1 MLRKTFKNVIVVGQ
15 GYVGLPLSVNAAKS
29 GYKVY
34 GFDVNSVKIEQLKKG
49 ETDSPEIN
57 KNDLIRLQKKGKIE
71 FTSTIPK
78 LNDQSIIV
86 IAVPTPL
93 DSNRKPD
100 LSMLINACEL
110 VASVIEDNSL
120 VINESTSYIG
130 TLRDLIK
137 PTIDRSSLSKNL
149 MYAVAPERIDPGNTK
164 WGIKNTPRVIAG
176 LDQIAAEL
184 TVEFYSKFCNQIH
197 VVSKPEVAEAAK
209 LFENTFRQVNIA
221 LVNELA
227 NIADSIG
234 FSTHET
240 IKAASTKPFGFMPF
254 YPSIGVGGHCI
265 PVDPSYLAFS
275 AESVGIKAE
284 FINLANL
291 TNLAMP
297 KIIAERIKVV
307 LDGDLAGKKI
317 QIAGITYKPNIS
329 DLRESPAL
337 DLIHELKSL
346 GAIVSWHD
354 PFVNKYNEQLSS
366 KLNSDIDL
374 GLIVTPHDQ
383 INFSIWKESGIKV
396 LDLSA
401 NTKNYGWP
409 KLL

>member
-1 MLRKTFKNVIVVGQ
+1 VSRKIFKNVIVIGQ

-34 GFDVNSVKIEQLKKG
+34 GFDISNEKVEQLKKG
-49 ETDSPEIN
+49 HTDSPEI
-57 KNDLIRLQKKGKIE
+57 KKSDLLRMQKKGIIE

-78 LNDQSIIV
+78 LNKQSIYV

-120 VINESTSYIG
+120 VVNESTSYIG
-130 TLRDLIK
+130 TLRNLIK
-137 PTIDRSSLSKNL
+137 PTIDKLSSAKNII
-149 MYAVAPERIDPGNTK
+149 YAVAPERIDPGNIK
-164 WGIKNTPRVIAG
+164 WDMKNTTRVIAG
-176 LDQIAAEL
+176 LDGIAGQV
-184 TVEFYSKFCNQIH
+184 TVSFYSKFCNQIH
-197 VVSKPEVAEAAK
+197 IVSKPEVAEAAK

-221 LVNELA
+221 LVNELS

-240 IKAASTKPFGFMPF
+240 IRAASTKPFGFMPF
-254 YPSIGVGGHCI
+254 FPSIGVGGHCI

-275 AESVGIKAE
+275 AEAVGVEAK

-291 TNLAMP
+291 TNSSMP
-297 KIIAERIKVV
+297 KIIAERIKIF
-307 LDGDLAGKKI
+307 LDGNLSSKRI

-329 DLRESPAL
+329 DIRESPAL
-337 DLIHELKSL
+337 DLIHELKLL
-346 GAIVSWHD
+346 GASVSWYD
-354 PFVNKYNEQLSS
+354 PFVMKYNDQQSTE
-366 KLNSDIDL
+366 LNSDIDL

-383 INFSIWKESGIKV
+383 IDFSIWKKTGVKV

-401 NTKNYGWP
+401 NSTNYGWT
-409 KLL
+409 KFL

>member
-34 GFDVNSVKIEQLKKG
+34 GFDISNEKIEQLKKG
-49 ETDSPEIN
+49 HTDSPEI
-57 KNDLIRLQKKGKIE
+57 KKSDLLRLQKKGNIE

-78 LNDQSIIV
+78 LNKRSIFV

-100 LSMLINACEL
+100 LSLLINACEL
-110 VASVIEDNSL
+110 VARVIVDNSL
-120 VINESTSYIG
+120 VVNESTSYIG

-137 PTIDRSSLSKNL
+137 PTIDKLSSAKDI
-149 MYAVAPERIDPGNTK
+149 MYAVAPERIDPGNNK
-164 WGIKNTPRVIAG
+164 WSMKNTPRVIAG
-176 LDQIAAEL
+176 FDDIAAQI
-184 TVEFYSKFCNQIH
+184 TVKFYSKFCDQIH
-197 VVSKPEVAEAAK
+197 IASKPEVAEAAK

-221 LVNELA
+221 LVNELS

-254 YPSIGVGGHCI
+254 FPSIGVGGHCI

-275 AESVGIKAE
+275 AESVGADAK
-284 FINLANL
+284 FITLANI
-291 TNLAMP
+291 TNSSMP
-297 KIIAERIKVV
+297 KIIAERIKTI
-307 LDGDLAGKKI
+307 LDGDLRGKKI

-337 DLIHELKSL
+337 DLINELKSL
-346 GAIVSWHD
+346 GASVSWHD
-354 PFVNKYNEQLSS
+354 PFVTKYNDQRSS
-366 KLNSDIDL
+366 KLNSGIDL

-383 INFSIWKESGIKV
+383 IDFSIWKKSGIKV

-401 NTKNYGWP
+401 NSTNYSWP
-409 KLL
+409 KFL

>member
-1 MLRKTFKNVIVVGQ
+1 MKTFKNIIVVGQ
-15 GYVGLPLSVNAAKS
+15 GYVGLPLSVYAAKS
-29 GYKVY
+29 GYKVF
-34 GFDVNSVKIEQLKKG
+34 GFDISKEKIEQLKKG
-49 ETDSPEIN
+49 HTDSPEI
-57 KNDLIRLQKKGKIE
+57 KKSDLLRLQKRGKIE
-71 FTSTIPK
+71 FTSKIPN
-78 LNDQSIIV
+78 LNDRSIIV

-110 VASVIEDNSL
+110 VASVVKDNSL

-137 PTIDRSSLSKNL
+137 PTIDKSSLSKNL
-149 MYAVAPERIDPGNTK
+149 MYAAAPERIDPGNTK
-164 WGIKNTPRVIAG
+164 WGMKNTPRVIAG

-197 VVSKPEVAEAAK
+197 IVSKPEVAEAAK

-221 LVNELA
+221 LVNELS

-275 AESVGIKAE
+275 AESVGVEPK

-291 TNLAMP
+291 TNSSMP
-297 KIIAERIKVV
+297 KIIAERIKFI
-307 LDGDLAGKKI
+307 LNGSLRGKKI

-329 DLRESPAL
+329 DIRESPAL
-337 DLIHELKSL
+337 DLIHELKLL
-346 GAIVSWHD
+346 GGSISWHD
-354 PFVNKYNEQLSS
+354 PFVTKYDDQQSS
-366 KLNSDIDL
+366 ELNSEIDL
-374 GLIVTPHDQ
+374 GLIVTPHDL
-383 INFSIWKESGIKV
+383 IDFSIWKKSGIKV

-401 NTKNYGWP
+401 NSVNYGWP
-409 KLL
+409 KFF

>member
-1 MLRKTFKNVIVVGQ
+1 MSRKIFKSVIVIGQ
-15 GYVGLPLSVNAAKS
+15 GYVGLPLAVNAAKS

-34 GFDVNSVKIEQLKKG
+34 GFDISNEKIEQLKKG
-49 ETDSPEIN
+49 HTDSPEIK
-57 KNDLIRLQKKGKIE
+57 KNDLLRLQKKGKIE

-78 LNDQSIIV
+78 LKKQSIIV

-100 LSMLINACEL
+100 LSMLVNACEF
-110 VASVIEDNSL
+110 VARVIVDNSL

-137 PTIDRSSLSKNL
+137 PTIDKLSSAKDI

-164 WGIKNTPRVIAG
+164 WGMKNTPRVIAG
-176 LDQIAAEL
+176 LDDIATQI
-184 TVEFYSKFCNQIH
+184 TVKFYSKFCDQIH
-197 VVSKPEVAEAAK
+197 ITSKPEVAEAAK

-221 LVNELA
+221 LVNELSS
-227 NIADSIG
+227 IADLIG

-265 PVDPSYLAFS
+265 PVDPSYLAYS
-275 AESVGIKAE
+275 AESVGVEAK

-291 TNLAMP
+291 TNYSMP
-297 KIIAERIKVV
+297 KIIAERIKII
-307 LDGDLAGKKI
+307 LGGNLIDKKI

-329 DLRESPAL
+329 DIRESPAL
-337 DLIHELKSL
+337 ELMTVLTEL
-346 GAIVSWHD
+346 GALVSWHD
-354 PFVNKYNEQLSS
+354 PHVEKYNDQSS
-366 KLNSDIDL
+366 TELDARIDL
-374 GLIVTPHDQ
+374 GLIITPHDK
-383 INFSIWKESGIKV
+383 IDFSTWKKAGIIV

-401 NTKNYGWP
+401 NSNNYGWP
-409 KLL
+409 KFL

>member
-15 GYVGLPLSVNAAKS
+15 GYVGLPLSVSAAKS
-29 GYKVY
+29 GYKVF
-34 GFDVNSVKIEQLKKG
+34 GFDISNKKIEQLKKG
-49 ETDSPEIN
+49 ITDSPEI
-57 KNDLIRLQKKGKIE
+57 KKSDLLRLQKKGHIE
-71 FTSTIPK
+71 FTSSIPK
-78 LNDQSIIV
+78 LNEQSIIV

-100 LSMLINACEL
+100 LTMLINACEL
-110 VASVIEDNSL
+110 VASVIQDNSL

-137 PTIDRSSLSKNL
+137 PTIDKLSSAKDI

-164 WGIKNTPRVIAG
+164 WNMKNTPRVIAG
-176 LDQIAAEL
+176 LDGIAAQI
-184 TVEFYSKFCNQIH
+184 TVKFYSKFCNQIH
-197 VVSKPEVAEAAK
+197 IASKPEVAEAAK

-221 LVNELA
+221 LVNELS
-227 NIADSIG
+227 NIADAIG

-240 IKAASTKPFGFMPF
+240 IKLASTKPFGFMPF

-275 AESVGIKAE
+275 AESVGTDTK
-284 FINLANL
+284 FINLANM
-291 TNLAMP
+291 TNSSMP
-297 KIIAERIKVV
+297 KTIAERIKIICN
-307 LDGDLAGKKI
+307 GDLSGKKI

-337 DLIHELKSL
+337 DLINELKSL
-346 GAIVSWHD
+346 GASVSWHD
-354 PFVNKYNEQLSS
+354 PFVIEFNEQKSS
-366 KLNSDIDL
+366 ELNSDIDL
-374 GLIVTPHDQ
+374 GLVVTPHDQ
-383 INFSIWKESGIKV
+383 IDFSVWKNSGVIV

-401 NTKNYGWP
+401 NSKDYGWP
-409 KLL
+409 KFL

>member
-1 MLRKTFKNVIVVGQ
+1 MKTFKNIIVIGQ

-34 GFDVNSVKIEQLKKG
+34 GFDISKEKIEQLKKG
-49 ETDSPEIN
+49 HTDSPEI
-57 KNDLIRLQKKGKIE
+57 KKSDLLRLQKKEKIE

-78 LNDQSIIV
+78 LNKKSIIV

-120 VINESTSYIG
+120 VVNESTSYIG

-137 PTIDRSSLSKNL
+137 PTIDKLSSAKDI
-149 MYAVAPERIDPGNTK
+149 MYAVAPERIDPGNVK
-164 WGIKNTPRVIAG
+164 WGMKNTPRVIAG
-176 LDQIAAEL
+176 LDDVASQI
-184 TVEFYSKFCNQIH
+184 TVKFYSKFCNKIYIA
-197 VVSKPEVAEAAK
+197 SKPEVAEAAK

-221 LVNELA
+221 LVNELSS
-227 NIADSIG
+227 IADSIG

-275 AESVGIKAE
+275 AESAGIEAK

-291 TNLAMP
+291 TNSSIP
-297 KIIAERIKVV
+297 KIIAERIKII
-307 LDGDLAGKKI
+307 LDGNLSDKRI

-337 DLIHELKSL
+337 DLIYELKLL
-346 GAIVSWHD
+346 GGSISWHD
-354 PFVNKYNEQLSS
+354 PFVTKYDEQQSS
-366 KLNSDIDL
+366 ELNSEIDL
-374 GLIVTPHDQ
+374 GLIVTPHDL
-383 INFSIWKESGIKV
+383 IDFSIWKKSGIKV

-401 NTKNYGWP
+401 NSVSYGWP
-409 KLL
+409 KFF